1 MPIYEY
7 ECIDQGHRF
16 EVLQKMAD
24 DPIQVCETC
33 GGKVK
38 KLVSAAGFMLKG
50 SGWFKDGYSSNKPSS
65 TPNEGSSASSESKA
79 PTETKKSES
88 STTATTATTKE
99 SKS

>member
-24 DPIQVCETC
+24 DPIQVCEKC

-50 SGWFKDGYSSNKPSS
+50 SGWFKDGYSSSKPSS
-65 TPNEGSSASSESKA
+65 TPNEGSSSSSESKA
-79 PTETKKSES
+79 PAETKKSES

>member
-24 DPIQVCETC
+24 DPIQVCEKC

-50 SGWFKDGYSSNKPSS
+50 SGWFKDGYSSNKPSEV
-65 TPNEGSSASSESKA
+65 TESK